1 MSGHRALRVGDS
13 EILGGIG
20 LAEGQATAGF
30 PSDALLASRSL
41 RWVRGLLPG
50 AEGKAW
56 WAEVISCLAET
67 PDPGERRQYV
77 RSYRRSVP
85 RLVWTS
91 WTPRVRCVVP
101 APVGSA
107 YSSVNWKGTKVATL
121 SPEEKFGIRYRNPG
135 VRTTDQRYSLLIGI
149 VVIVLGIIGF
159 IQTGFTNY
167 TEMTDH
173 YIFGLFQTN
182 GLHNTV
188 YILLGLFWLLAAFTF
203 TPAGNQGMNI
213 GIGIF
218 ALIILALLGFLGYWH
233 LLSIPAGIN
242 GDNLLHLVVAVATL
256 FIGGGLFS
264 GEH

>member
-1 MSGHRALRVGDS
+1 MSGHRALRSGDS

-20 LAEGQATAGF
+20 LAGGWATAGF
-30 PSDALLASRSL
+30 RSDALLAPRSL

-56 WAEVISCLAET
+56 WAEVISCLAEA
-67 PDPGERRQYV
+67 PDSGERRRYV

-91 WTPRVRCVVP
+91 WTPQVRCVVP
-101 APVGSA
+101 APVGDG
-107 YSSVNWKGTKVATL
+107 YSSVKWKGTKVATL

-135 VRTTDQRYSLLIGI
+135 PRTIDQMYSLLLGI

-173 YIFGLFQTN
+173 YILGLFQTN
-182 GLHNTV
+182 GYHNTV
-188 YILLGLFWLLAAFTF
+188 YILVGLLWLLGAFVL
-203 TPAGNQGMNI
+203 TPAGNQGLNI
-213 GIGIF
+213 
-218 ALIILALLGFLGYWH
+218 ALAGVLLLLAVLGFLGYWN

-242 GDNLLHLVVAVATL
+242 GDNLLHLVVALATL
-256 FIGGGLFS
+256 IVGGGLLS
-264 GEH
+264 RR